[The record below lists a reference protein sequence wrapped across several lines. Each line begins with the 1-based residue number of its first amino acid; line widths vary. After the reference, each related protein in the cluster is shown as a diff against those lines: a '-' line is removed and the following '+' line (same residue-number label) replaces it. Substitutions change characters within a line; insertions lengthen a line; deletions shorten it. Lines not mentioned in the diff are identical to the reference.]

1 MANEKVHPGKPAVS
15 HFCKVREEKPSENAR
30 PVILLNMAADTV
42 NGRECEVL
50 ISRYAQRVSDA
61 GAVPML
67 IPSIEKKENIET
79 LLDLA
84 DGVLLIGGRDYDPRF
99 YGEEPRPETV
109 MTRRRPHFDI
119 AFGEAVLA
127 RAMPVLGICAGC
139 QLLCI
144 VSGGKLIQHLPDSK
158 EHTGG
163 ATHRARVLES
173 GFFAQACGAGP
184 GEELTVNSF
193 HHQAV
198 DPEHPG
204 RNMRI
209 TARAFDG
216 SVEGIELAGE
226 RMVLG
231 VQFHPERMDDLGPRV
246 FTRLREAAAAFQA
259 ERK

>member
-1 MANEKVHPGKPAVS
+1 MANKNTP
-15 HFCKVREEKPSENAR
+15 
-30 PVILLNMAADTV
+30 PVILLNMAVDTI

-50 ISRYAQRVSDA
+50 ISRYAQRISDS

-67 IPSIEKKENIET
+67 IPSIEKRENIET

-84 DGVLLIGGRDYDPRF
+84 DGVLLIGGKDYDPRS
-99 YGEEPRPETV
+99 YGEKPLPETV
-109 MTRRRPHFDI
+109 MTRKRPHFDI
-119 AFGEAVLA
+119 AFGEAVLR
-127 RAMPVLGICAGC
+127 RAMPVLGICGGC
-139 QLLCI
+139 QLLAI
-144 VSGGKLIQHLPDSK
+144 ITGGKLIQHLPDAEK
-158 EHTGG
+158 HTGG
-163 ATHRARVLES
+163 ATHRARVTAE
-173 GFFAQACGAGP
+173 GVFARACGKEP

-198 DPEHPG
+198 DPDNPG